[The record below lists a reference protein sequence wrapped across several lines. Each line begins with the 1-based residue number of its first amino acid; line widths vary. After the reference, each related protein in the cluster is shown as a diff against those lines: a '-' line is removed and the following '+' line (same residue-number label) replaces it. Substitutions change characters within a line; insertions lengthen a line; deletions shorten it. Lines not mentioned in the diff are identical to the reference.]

1 MEVNIFNNS
10 AEAKRAMAVKMF
22 RYEQWCTAMGFD
34 VEDEENWN
42 RFCEANNNR

>member
-1 MEVNIFNNS
+1 MEAIIFNNS

-22 RYEQWCTAMGFD
+22 RYQNWCEQMGFD